1 MEKVGGRTT
10 TPSIAEGACTGP
22 LRSLEKQ
29 AILTSRVVGGK
40 MSQEPPQL
48 IGGGL
53 GARRGAWGVS
63 GHRFRAVGR
72 VLAPRMGYRS
82 PFSEPKKGK
91 TLARSHE
98 TPSLRR
104 AKRTFSS

>member
-29 AILTSRVVGGK
+29 AIEVVVVVGGK

-48 IGGGL
+48 IGWWFGSKERGWGGVWAQVPGG
-53 GARRGAWGVS
+53 GAGV
-63 GHRFRAVGR
+63 GPQNGV
-72 VLAPRMGYRS
+72 
-82 PFSEPKKGK
+82 
-91 TLARSHE
+91 
-98 TPSLRR
+98 
-104 AKRTFSS
+104 